1 MSGDLISKKALLEDF
16 RNTITE
22 NSDTFDWLNMISR
35 QPSAYDVDKVIE
47 EIEDTINPTAEYRYK
62 FCGTVEV
69 GRCASYE
76 SCECCIAERMI
87 EIVKSGGVV
96 DEK

>member
-1 MSGDLISKKALLEDF
+1 MSDDLISKNALMKDF

-35 QPSAYDVDKVIE
+35 QPVAYDVDKVIE
-47 EIEDTINPTAEYRYK
+47 QLENSKTNFIGM
-62 FCGTVEV
+62 GTLQSAYFDK
-69 GRCASYE
+69 GIDKA
-76 SCECCIAERMI
+76 I
-87 EIVKSGGVV
+87 EIVKSGGVA

>member
-1 MSGDLISKKALLEDF
+1 MSDDLISRKELMEDF

-47 EIEDTINPTAEYRYK
+47 KLKTELSLADKEK
-62 FCGTVEV
+62 
-69 GRCASYE
+69 GRCVRENPLQFDMAKGYAQGISV
-76 SCECCIAERMI
+76 AL
-87 EIVKSGGVV
+87 EIVKSGGVA
-96 DEK
+96 DD